1 MIGADPNEKAYIAPL
16 CVFLLFLLLAEL
28 VRSLGD
34 GYAHWAL
41 AEPRYWVFPLQ
52 TAVCAATLWRLRK
65 RYTFGPYQGFGFAT
79 AVGLLALAV
88 WIAPQ
93 WLLGAAPRIDGFN
106 PEHFGTNSPVYL
118 WNLGLRLV
126 RMVVIVPLVEEIFWR
141 GFLLR
146 YLVNE
151 DFCKV
156 PFGTFTWRS
165 FSITSAAFCL
175 EHQFADWPAALV
187 TGALFNIVAWRT
199 RSLAAC
205 VITHAITNLFLAF
218 YILETRQWGFW

>member
-1 MIGADPNEKAYIAPL
+1 MIGADPHEKAYLAPL

-34 GYAHWAL
+34 GYAHWVL

-52 TAVCAATLWRLRK
+52 TAVCAVLLWRLRS
-65 RYTFGPYQGFGFAT
+65 RYIFGPFQGLGFAT
-79 AVGLLALAV
+79 IIGLLALAV
-88 WIAPQ
+88 WVAPQ
-93 WLLGAAPRIDGFN
+93 WLFGAAPRTDGFN
-106 PEHFGTNSPVYL
+106 PEHFGSNNPAYF
-118 WNLGLRLV
+118 WNLSLRLL

-151 DFCKV
+151 DFSKV

-165 FSITSAAFCL
+165 FFITSFAFCL
-175 EHQFADWPAALV
+175 EHQFADWPAALI

-199 RSLAAC
+199 RNLAAC
-205 VITHAITNLFLAF
+205 VLTHAVTNLALAI
-218 YILETRQWGFW
+218 YILQTRQWGFW

>member
-1 MIGADPNEKAYIAPL
+1 MIGADPHEKAYLAPL
-16 CVFLLFLLLAEL
+16 CVFLLFLMLAEV

-41 AEPRYWVFPLQ
+41 AAPQYWIFPLQ
-52 TAVCAATLWRLRK
+52 TAVCAVVLWRFRS
-65 RYTFGPYQGFGFAT
+65 RYTFGPNQGFAFAT
-79 AVGLLALAV
+79 VVGLFALIV

-93 WLLGAAPRIDGFN
+93 WLFGAAARSDGFN
-106 PEHFGTNSPVYL
+106 PEHFGASGPAYY
-118 WNLGLRLV
+118 WNLSLRLV
-126 RMVVIVPLVEEIFWR
+126 RLVVIVPLVEEIFWR

-151 DFCKV
+151 NFRSV
-156 PFGTFTWRS
+156 PFGTFTWLS
-165 FSITSAAFCL
+165 FSITSAAFCF
-175 EHQFADWPAALV
+175 EHQFADWPAALL

-205 VITHAITNLFLAF
+205 ILTHAVTNLALAI
-218 YILETRQWGFW
+218 YILWTRQWGFW

>member
-1 MIGADPNEKAYIAPL
+1 MIGADPHEKAYLAPL

-52 TAVCAATLWRLRK
+52 TAVCATILWRCRK
-65 RYTFGPYQGFGFAT
+65 RYTFGPRRGFVFALT
-79 AVGLLALAV
+79 VGLIAFAV

-93 WLLGAAPRIDGFN
+93 WLFGAAHRTDGFK
-106 PEHFGTNSPVYL
+106 PGHFGAEGPAYFL
-118 WNLGLRLV
+118 NLVLRLL

-151 DFCKV
+151 DFRKV
-156 PFGTFTWRS
+156 QFGTLTWRS
-165 FSITSAAFCL
+165 FILTSAAFCL
-175 EHQFADWPAALV
+175 EHQFADWPAALI

-199 RSLAAC
+199 QNLAAC
-205 VITHAITNLFLAF
+205 VLTHAITNFALAI
-218 YILETRQWGFW
+218 YILETHQWGFW